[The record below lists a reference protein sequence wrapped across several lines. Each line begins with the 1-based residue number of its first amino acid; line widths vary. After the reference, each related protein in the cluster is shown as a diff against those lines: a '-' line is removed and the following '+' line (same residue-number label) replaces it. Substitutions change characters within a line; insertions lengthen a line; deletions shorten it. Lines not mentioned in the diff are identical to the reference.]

1 MNGIG
6 GDATIWLILIVAAVL
21 FLFLPQWLARRK
33 ETQKMATL
41 EVGQR
46 VLTIG
51 GFIGQLTYI
60 DREHNMAR
68 IKLAEGMEAN
78 ILLNAIA
85 RPLPETSVVEETPE
99 PESEADSDSDS
110 DSES

>member
-1 MNGIG
+1 MGANG
-6 GDATIWLILIVAAVL
+6 DMTIWLVLIGGSML

-33 ETQKMATL
+33 ETKKLSTL

-51 GFIGQLTYI
+51 GFIGTLTRV

-68 IKLAEGMEAN
+68 LKLAEGIEVD

-85 RPLPETSVVEETPE
+85 RSLPETLDLQESNSPE
-99 PESEADSDSDS
+99 V
-110 DSES
+110 

>member
-1 MNGIG
+1 MGTG
-6 GDATIWLILIVAAVL
+6 SGDMTIWILLLGGSML

-33 ETQKMATL
+33 ESKKMATL
-41 EVGQR
+41 ETGQR

-51 GFIGQLTYI
+51 GFIGELTKV

-68 IKLAEGMEAN
+68 LRLGEGLEVD

-85 RPLPETSVVEETPE
+85 RPLPEAFAWEAIAGVDDAEEE
-99 PESEADSDSDS
+99 DESSEA
-110 DSES
+110 